1 MATWDEVDAI
11 ASELPE
17 VTSRVGGHDAMRQWQ
32 VRKKTF
38 VWERPL
44 RKSDLE
50 ALGDAA
56 PDGPI
61 LGAWL
66 ADEGEKFAL
75 IEGNPGVYFTTPHF
89 SGYAAVLV
97 NLFLQLAILAPFNL
111 DAIGSGELAEL
122 ITDAWL
128 NRAPKR
134 VASEFLSSA
143 D

>member
-11 ASELPE
+11 TSELPE

-50 ALGDAA
+50 ALGGAA

-97 NLFLQLAILAPFNL
+97 NL

-134 VASEFLSSA
+134 VAAEFLNTSA

>member
-1 MATWDEVDAI
+1 MANWDDVDAI
-11 ASELPE
+11 TSGLPE

-50 ALGDAA
+50 ALGEAA
-56 PDGPI
+56 PDGAI

-66 ADEGEKFAL
+66 ADEAEKFAL
-75 IEGNPGVYFTTPHF
+75 IEGNPAVYFTTPHF
-89 SGYAAVLV
+89 NGYAAVLI
-97 NLFLQLAILAPFNL
+97 NLAAIEG
-111 DAIGSGELAEL
+111 DELTEV
-122 ITDAWL
+122 ITDSWL

-134 VASEFLSSA
+134 LAAEFLSASA
-143 D
+143 DESDR

>member
-50 ALGDAA
+50 ALGNAA

-97 NLFLQLAILAPFNL
+97 NL

-134 VASEFLSSA
+134 VAAEFLTSA

>member
-50 ALGDAA
+50 ALGGAA

-97 NLFLQLAILAPFNL
+97 NL

-134 VASEFLSSA
+134 VAAEFLNTSA

>member
-1 MATWDEVDAI
+1 MANWDDVDAI
-11 ASELPE
+11 ASGLPE
-17 VTSRVGGHDAMRQWQ
+17 VTSRVGGHDVMRQWQ

-56 PDGPI
+56 PDGAI

-75 IEGNPGVYFTTPHF
+75 IEGNPAVYFTTPHF
-89 SGYAAVLV
+89 KGYAAVLI
-97 NLFLQLAILAPFNL
+97 NLPAI
-111 DAIGSGELAEL
+111 DGDELAEV
-122 ITDAWL
+122 ITDSWL

-134 VASEFLSSA
+134 LAAEFLSASA
-143 D
+143 DESDR

>member
-32 VRKKTF
+32 VRKKNF

-75 IEGNPGVYFTTPHF
+75 IEGNPVVYFTTPHF

-97 NLFLQLAILAPFNL
+97 NL

-134 VASEFLSSA
+134 VAAEFLTSA

>member
-50 ALGDAA
+50 ALGGAA

-75 IEGNPGVYFTTPHF
+75 IEGNPVVYFTTPHF

-97 NLFLQLAILAPFNL
+97 NL

-134 VASEFLSSA
+134 VAAEFLNTSA

>member
-11 ASELPE
+11 TSELPE
-17 VTSRVGGHDAMRQWQ
+17 VTSRGGGHDAMRQWQ

-97 NLFLQLAILAPFNL
+97 NL

-134 VASEFLSSA
+134 VAAEFLNTSA

>member
-50 ALGDAA
+50 ALGGAA

-97 NLFLQLAILAPFNL
+97 NL

-134 VASEFLSSA
+134 VAAEFLTSA

>member
-32 VRKKTF
+32 VRKKNF

-97 NLFLQLAILAPFNL
+97 NL

-134 VASEFLSSA
+134 VAAEFLSSA

>member
-50 ALGDAA
+50 ALGNAA

-97 NLFLQLAILAPFNL
+97 NL

-134 VASEFLSSA
+134 VAAEFLNTSA

>member
-32 VRKKTF
+32 VRKKNF

-50 ALGDAA
+50 ALGNAA

-97 NLFLQLAILAPFNL
+97 NL

-134 VASEFLSSA
+134 VAAEFLTSA

>member
-38 VWERPL
+38 VWDRPL

-50 ALGDAA
+50 ALGGAA

-97 NLFLQLAILAPFNL
+97 NL

-134 VASEFLSSA
+134 VAAEFLNTSA

>member
-38 VWERPL
+38 VWDRPL

-50 ALGDAA
+50 ALGGAA

-66 ADEGEKFAL
+66 ADECEKGAL
-75 IEGNPGVYFTTPHF
+75 VEGNPGVYFTTPHF
-89 SGYAAVLV
+89 SGDAAVLV
-97 NLFLQLAILAPFNL
+97 NL

-134 VASEFLSSA
+134 VAAEFLNTSA

>member
-11 ASELPE
+11 TSELPE

-50 ALGDAA
+50 ALGNAA

-89 SGYAAVLV
+89 NGYAAVLV
-97 NLFLQLAILAPFNL
+97 NL

-134 VASEFLSSA
+134 VAAEFLNTSA

>member
-11 ASELPE
+11 TSELPE

-32 VRKKTF
+32 VRKKNF

-50 ALGDAA
+50 ALGNAA

-97 NLFLQLAILAPFNL
+97 NL

-134 VASEFLSSA
+134 VAAEFLNTSA

>member
-50 ALGDAA
+50 ALGNAA

-75 IEGNPGVYFTTPHF
+75 IEGNPVVYFTTPHF

-97 NLFLQLAILAPFNL
+97 NL

-134 VASEFLSSA
+134 VAAEFLTSA

>member
-32 VRKKTF
+32 VRKKNF

-97 NLFLQLAILAPFNL
+97 NL

-134 VASEFLSSA
+134 VAAEFLNTSA

>member
-1 MATWDEVDAI
+1 M
-11 ASELPE
+11 
-17 VTSRVGGHDAMRQWQ
+17 TSRVGGHDAMRQWQ

-50 ALGDAA
+50 ALGNAA

-97 NLFLQLAILAPFNL
+97 NL

-134 VASEFLSSA
+134 VAAEFLTSA

>member
-11 ASELPE
+11 TSELPE

-50 ALGDAA
+50 ALGNAA

-97 NLFLQLAILAPFNL
+97 NL

-134 VASEFLSSA
+134 VAAEFLTSA

>member
-32 VRKKTF
+32 VRKKNF

-97 NLFLQLAILAPFNL
+97 NL

-134 VASEFLSSA
+134 VAAEFLTSA

>member
-97 NLFLQLAILAPFNL
+97 NL

-134 VASEFLSSA
+134 VAAEFLNTSA

>member
-75 IEGNPGVYFTTPHF
+75 IEGNPVVYFTTPHF
-89 SGYAAVLV
+89 NGYAAVLV
-97 NLFLQLAILAPFNL
+97 NL

-122 ITDAWL
+122 ITAAWL

-134 VASEFLSSA
+134 VAAEFLNTSA

>member
-75 IEGNPGVYFTTPHF
+75 IEGNPVVYFTTPHF
-89 SGYAAVLV
+89 NGYAAVLV
-97 NLFLQLAILAPFNL
+97 NL

-134 VASEFLSSA
+134 VAAEFLNSSA

>member
-32 VRKKTF
+32 VRKKNF

-75 IEGNPGVYFTTPHF
+75 IEGNPVVYFTTPHF
-89 SGYAAVLV
+89 NGYAAVLV
-97 NLFLQLAILAPFNL
+97 NL

>member
-75 IEGNPGVYFTTPHF
+75 IEGNPVVYFTTPHF

-97 NLFLQLAILAPFNL
+97 NL

-134 VASEFLSSA
+134 VAAEFLTSA

>member
-32 VRKKTF
+32 VRKKNF

-75 IEGNPGVYFTTPHF
+75 IEGNPVVYFTTPHF
-89 SGYAAVLV
+89 NGYAAVLV
-97 NLFLQLAILAPFNL
+97 NL

-134 VASEFLSSA
+134 VAAEFLNSSA

>member
-32 VRKKTF
+32 VRKKNF

-75 IEGNPGVYFTTPHF
+75 IEGNPVVYFTTPHF
-89 SGYAAVLV
+89 NGYAAVLV
-97 NLFLQLAILAPFNL
+97 NL

-134 VASEFLSSA
+134 VAAEFLTSA

>member
-11 ASELPE
+11 TSELPE

-50 ALGDAA
+50 ALGNAA

-97 NLFLQLAILAPFNL
+97 NL

-134 VASEFLSSA
+134 VAAEFLNTSA